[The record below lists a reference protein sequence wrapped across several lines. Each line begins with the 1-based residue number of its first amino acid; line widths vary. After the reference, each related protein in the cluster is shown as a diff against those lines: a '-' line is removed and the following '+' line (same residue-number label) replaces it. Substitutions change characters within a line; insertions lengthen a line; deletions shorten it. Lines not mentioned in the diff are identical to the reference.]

1 MNFSDVIKRSETGKR
16 RARGVMSLYRDDEE
30 NFPRP
35 LNAPWITWVGRCISV
50 ASRRLVVGSVLDGGQ
65 VAVDQ
70 RSVGV
75 PKYPHARAGRIHEVW
90 EIAAC
95 SPCAALRCSMSYSG
109 VSTSRH
115 RAYNDLFRSQVAHGS
130 RMHINSPRY
139 VVPFHPKRVPH
150 YFTDIVIVGGGLAG
164 LRAAIEIDP
173 KLSCVVVTK
182 DEVRQSNSNYAQGG
196 IAGVLDPKDDFEH
209 HIADTLTAGGSL
221 CDRDVVEM
229 VVREAPD
236 RIGELIEWGTRFDK
250 ADASDELMLGR
261 EGGHSHRRIVHAL
274 GDSTGKEVMR
284 AVVDW
289 TARFPNIQLWQRA
302 YMLDLLASEGKA
314 RGALIW
320 NKHHGK
326 MILWAKEFI
335 LCTGGA
341 GQIFRE
347 TTNPPVATADG
358 HAIAFRAGAELR
370 DMEFMQFH
378 PTVLYIA
385 GSSRSL
391 ITEAMRGEGAHLVDG
406 NGYRFMPEYDE
417 RAELAPRDVVSQSIV
432 TQMEKTRAPN
442 VFLDLNHLDA
452 DHVRN
457 RFPGIAKTCA
467 KFGIDIARDRIPVR
481 PGAHYMIG
489 GVSVDTEGRTTL
501 PGLWAAGEVTSSGL
515 HGANRLASNSLLEGL
530 VYGAHAGRGAS
541 EAALAARDKEFHVY
555 PIEYDAVEP
564 PAEELDLAD
573 IRNSLKSLMWR
584 AAGVRRNGEDLARA
598 ARSIDDWCRYVLP
611 RQFNEP
617 GGWELQNMLLISR
630 VMVEAAIIRE
640 ESRGVHLRTDF
651 TSTNDEF
658 LKHLSF
664 SQS

>member
-1 MNFSDVIKRSETGKR
+1 MVGIAYNAASRFLPFGFKMQI
-16 RARGVMSLYRDDEE
+16 
-30 NFPRP
+30 NFPRY
-35 LNAPWITWVGRCISV
+35 LA
-50 ASRRLVVGSVLDGGQ
+50 
-65 VAVDQ
+65 
-70 RSVGV
+70 
-75 PKYPHARAGRIHEVW
+75 
-90 EIAAC
+90 
-95 SPCAALRCSMSYSG
+95 
-109 VSTSRH
+109 
-115 RAYNDLFRSQVAHGS
+115 
-130 RMHINSPRY
+130 
-139 VVPFHPKRVPH
+139 PFHPKRVPH

-173 KLSCVVVTK
+173 SLSAVVVTK

-196 IAGVLDPKDDFEH
+196 IAGVLDPLDDFQH
-209 HIADTLTAGGSL
+209 HIQDTIVAGGKL
-221 CDRDVVEM
+221 CNEAVVEM

-236 RIGELIEWGTRFDK
+236 RIGELIDWGTRFDK
-250 ADASDELMLGR
+250 ADDSDELMLGQ

-274 GDSTGKEVMR
+274 GDSTGKEIMR

-302 YMLDLLASEGKA
+302 FMLDLLVHDGKV

-320 NKHHGK
+320 NQYHGK
-326 MILWAKEFI
+326 MILWAREFI

-341 GQIFRE
+341 GQLFRE
-347 TTNPPVATADG
+347 TTNPSVATADG
-358 HAIAFRAGAELR
+358 HAVAFRAGAELR

-391 ITEAMRGEGAHLVDG
+391 ITEAMRGEGARLVDI
-406 NGYRFMPEYDE
+406 NGHRFMPDYDE
-417 RAELAPRDVVSQSIV
+417 RAELAPRDVVSQAIV
-432 TQMEKTRAPN
+432 SQMEKTRAPN

-467 KFGIDIARDRIPVR
+467 EFGIDIARDRIPVR

-489 GVSVDTEGRTTL
+489 GVSVDQHGQTTL

-541 EAALAARDKEFHVY
+541 DAAMRTREKEFQVI
-555 PIEYDAVEP
+555 PLECSPVEP
-564 PAEELDLAD
+564 PTETLDLAD

-584 AAGVRRNGEDLARA
+584 SAGVRRTAEDLLQA

-611 RQFNEP
+611 RQFAEP
-617 GGWELQNMLLISR
+617 GGWELQNMLLVSR
-630 VMVEAAIIRE
+630 IMVQAALERA

-651 TSTNDEF
+651 PDPDESF
-658 LKHLSF
+658 LRHISF
-664 SQS
+664 SSNTGSGLLSGQ